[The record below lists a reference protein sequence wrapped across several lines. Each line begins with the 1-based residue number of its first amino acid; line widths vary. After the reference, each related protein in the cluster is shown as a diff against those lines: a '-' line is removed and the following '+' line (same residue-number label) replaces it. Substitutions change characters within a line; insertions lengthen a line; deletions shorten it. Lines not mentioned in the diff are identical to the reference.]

1 MLMEKP
7 NETVSQKY
15 RFITEFLTI
24 K

>member
-1 MLMEKP
+1 MEKP